1 VYRTDFRSF
10 PIFNINRQISVDFD
24 RYLCEKCV
32 QVDYDRSPVINL
44 YDRVKEKHFLLTD
57 DSGTGCSFIEYF
69 DHNLYRTLQLVCTCE
84 RVMSFFVAAPI
95 QAFQI
100 IDSVI
105 LFYNIYS
112 PLVLVFPE
120 CPYPHVVHSDCEIG
134 SHLHSST
141 YLRNAVD
148 PCTMY
153 PYQSLYC
160 VTEAR
165 ACSVAL
171 LFCWS

>member
-1 VYRTDFRSF
+1 MRIG
-10 PIFNINRQISVDFD
+10 PIFDINRQIPVDLD
-24 RYLCEKCV
+24 RYFREKCV

-44 YDRVKEKHFLLTD
+44 YDRVQEKHFLLTN
-57 DSGTGCSFIEYF
+57 DSGTGCSSIVRFLKKSVFIEYF
-69 DHNLYRTLQLVCTCE
+69 DHNLYQTLQLVCTCE
-84 RVMSFFVAAPI
+84 RVMSFSVAAPI

-100 IDSVI
+100 IDSVT

-112 PLVLVFPE
+112 SAVLMGVFPE

-134 SHLHSST
+134 SRLHSST

-153 PYQSLYC
+153 PYQSL
-160 VTEAR
+160 
-165 ACSVAL
+165 
-171 LFCWS
+171 